1 METQLET
8 QIDEKIEGAKRGERF
23 DPEIREKMILDHL
36 MLVKYMA
43 KRLANHLPA
52 CIDMEDLIEVGII
65 GLIDAIEKY
74 DPTKNIKFKTY
85 AEFRIRGA
93 ILDELRSLD
102 CTPRSVHQKAKQFES
117 AYQDAEKKIGKE
129 ATSVEIAQE
138 MGLSV
143 DEFNQLSQQTKGF
156 SVLNIEDIE
165 KGLSKKEKENLI
177 GMLKYSYDEHV
188 LEYLNYKK
196 IRDVLSEAIE
206 GLPARQKT
214 VLSLYYWNEMSM
226 REVGELLGLAESTV
240 SSHHHRGIK
249 HLRQK
254 VKELSTRLDLYQ

>member
-1 METQLET
+1 MEIQNNNGKPEAG
-8 QIDEKIEGAKRGERF
+8 KKKKGF
-23 DPEIREKMILDHL
+23 DHKTREKMIMDHL
-36 MLVKYMA
+36 VLVKYIA

-102 CTPRSVHQKAKQFES
+102 CTPRSIHQKAKQFES
-117 AYQDAEKKIGKE
+117 AYQDAEKKVGKE
-129 ATSVEIAQE
+129 ASSSEIAQE

-165 KGLSKKEKENLI
+165 RGLSKKEKDNLV

-196 IRDVLSEAIE
+196 IRDVLNSAIE

-214 VLSLYYWNEMSM
+214 VLALYYWNEMSM
-226 REVGELLGLAESTV
+226 REVGDLLGLAESTV

-254 VKELSTRLDLYQ
+254 VKELSNRLDLCT

>member
-1 METQLET
+1 MEEQKEEVK
-8 QIDEKIEGAKRGERF
+8 QDGGKERNGF
-23 DPEIREKMILDHL
+23 DPETRERMILDHL
-36 MLVKYMA
+36 MLVKYIA

-52 CIDMEDLIEVGII
+52 CLDLEDLIEVGII

-102 CTPRSVHQKAKQFES
+102 CTPRSIHQKAKQFES
-117 AYQDAEKKIGKE
+117 AYQDAEKKVGKD

-143 DEFNQLSQQTKGF
+143 EEFNQLSQQTKGF
-156 SVLNIEDIE
+156 SVLNLEDID
-165 KGLSKKEKENLI
+165 KGLSKKEKENFI
-177 GMLKYSYDEHV
+177 GMLRYSYDEHV
-188 LEYLNYKK
+188 LEYLNYKE
-196 IRDVLSEAIE
+196 IRDVLSEAIDE
-206 GLPARQKT
+206 LPARQKT
-214 VLSLYYWNEMSM
+214 VLSLYYWKEMSM

-249 HLRQK
+249 HLRQR
-254 VKELSTRLDLYQ
+254 VKELSNRLDICQ

>member
-1 METQLET
+1 LED
-8 QIDEKIEGAKRGERF
+8 QMNGNEEQWKKRKGF
-23 DPEIREKMILDHL
+23 DPETREKMIMDHL
-36 MLVKYMA
+36 MLVKYIA

-52 CIDMEDLIEVGII
+52 CIDLEDLIEVGII

-102 CTPRSVHQKAKQFES
+102 CTPRSIHQKAKQFES
-117 AYQDAEKKIGKE
+117 AYQDAEKKVGKE
-129 ATSVEIAQE
+129 ATSAEIAQE

-143 DEFNQLSQQTKGF
+143 EEFNQLSQQTKGF

-249 HLRQK
+249 HLRQR
-254 VKELSTRLDLYQ
+254 VKELSNRLDLCQ